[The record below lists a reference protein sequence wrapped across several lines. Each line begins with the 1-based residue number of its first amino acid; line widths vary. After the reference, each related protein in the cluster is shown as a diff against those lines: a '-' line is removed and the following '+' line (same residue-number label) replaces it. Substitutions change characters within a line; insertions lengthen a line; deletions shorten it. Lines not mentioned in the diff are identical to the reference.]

1 MATLPV
7 VLHPT
12 INPMPNR
19 GKSFF
24 ESFSDFTLKSDY
36 ILMTSGYISE
46 DSIFFLKMNLSNFP
60 NFNLV
65 IGMSGI
71 EGFTKSQ
78 YHGLTQLNDEMIS
91 HNKGMAYVSTAFK
104 YHGKAYSFFKDGEP
118 FASIVGST
126 NISILGDPTKRQ
138 YELDVLLSDQDS
150 IDTVVNTQNDL
161 IGFSQGLNEF
171 KPTKFLESE
180 VKPILDSFKNSTKVK
195 VENISSELVQSLQ
208 RNLSQDRTFKL
219 KLKCEPKSNLNVVF
233 GRGRGGGESGRG
245 RIKPRSWLEAEVI
258 VSTDIYRLEG
268 YPANID
274 FWVITDD
281 GWMFI
286 CSTQGGIKGAPIQGK
301 NFRSNNDLHVLG
313 AWIKGR
319 LLRSGVVQFGEFI
332 TEDHLKQYG
341 RDYLSLTP
349 TEQTKDGL
357 KVFFLDFS
365 APK

>member
-1 MATLPV
+1 MVIQPKI
-7 VLHPT
+7 LHPA
-12 INPMPNR
+12 INPMPSR
-19 GKSFF
+19 SKSFF
-24 ESFSDFTLKSDY
+24 ECFSNLTLEADY
-36 ILMTSGYISE
+36 LLMTSGYISE
-46 DSIFFLKMNLSNFP
+46 DSLFFLKMNLHDLP

-78 YHGLTQLNDEMIS
+78 YFGLCDLNEAMITNS
-91 HNKGMAYVSTAFK
+91 KGMSYVSTAFK
-104 YHGKAYSFFKDGEP
+104 YHGKAYSFFKAGEP

-138 YELDVLLSDQDS
+138 YELDVLLTDPES
-150 IDTVVNTQNDL
+150 IRTVVETQNDL
-161 IGFSQGLNEF
+161 ISFSQNISEF
-171 KPTKFLESE
+171 KPTRFLEPES
-180 VKPILDSFKNSTKVK
+180 KPILESFSNSTKVA
-195 VENISSELVQSLQ
+195 VEKIAMETIQSI
-208 RNLSQDRTFKL
+208 RGNLKNEKTFNL

-258 VSTDIYRLEG
+258 VSTDIYRQEG

-281 GWMFI
+281 GWLFK

-301 NFRSNNDLHVLG
+301 NFRSNDDLHVLG

-319 LLRSGVVQFGEFI
+319 LISHDAVQFGEFI
-332 TEDHLKQYG
+332 TEAHLKKYG
-341 RDYLSLTP
+341 RDFISLTL
-349 TEQTKDGL
+349 TDQIKDGL
-357 KVFFLDFS
+357 QVFFLDFGVN
-365 APK
+365 K